1 MRMRGIRAT
10 GRVDNSRSEEQK
22 AQEAQPAPQAQQ
34 PAPQAQQPAP
44 QAQQPAPQAQQPA
57 PQAQQPAPQAQQ
69 PAPQAQQGPPRPA
82 TGESLFAGYLRR
94 FKRHTLGKVGGTVLL
109 LLYGGALLAD
119 FIAPFDMTW
128 TDKRKSFHP
137 PTPIRVA
144 YLDRGELIV
153 RPFTLELQLVNPMR
167 KSYAPVPRHTVRTIS
182 VETEP
187 RRREL
192 RVVATEESAA
202 DRRAAVVVGVR
213 SHYSLD
219 SDHPALERL
228 SAALQELE
236 NAERRDLVTTVDL
249 GTRRVGEREVPLQVI
264 LAKGNKNFVSLLAPG
279 IPYRLLGLFTA
290 RRHLLGSPSGGVFL
304 LGADQFG
311 RDVLSRLI
319 HGSRVSLSV
328 GLIGVT
334 VSFVFG
340 LLAGGVAGY
349 FGGQTDNG
357 LMRLTEVLLAF
368 PSLYLL
374 FTLRATFPDNLTSV
388 QVYLLI
394 ALILAFVGW
403 ARLARVIRGLVL
415 SIRTEEYILSARSLG
430 LGPFKIIRRHVLPN
444 TFSYVIVD
452 ATLTI
457 PAYILGESAL
467 SLLGLGITEP
477 QSSWG
482 LMLAVARNHRILADF
497 PWILVP
503 GVAIF
508 VAIMAWNLF
517 GDGIRDAVDPRSR
530 L

>member
-1 MRMRGIRAT
+1 M
-10 GRVDNSRSEEQK
+10 
-22 AQEAQPAPQAQQ
+22 
-34 PAPQAQQPAP
+34 
-44 QAQQPAPQAQQPA
+44 
-57 PQAQQPAPQAQQ
+57 
-69 PAPQAQQGPPRPA
+69 
-82 TGESLFAGYLRR
+82 
-94 FKRHTLGKVGGTVLL
+94 LL

-128 TDKRKSFHP
+128 TDKHKSFHP

-167 KSYAPVPRHTVRTIS
+167 KSYAPVPRHTVRAIS

-202 DRRAAVVVGVR
+202 ERRAAVVVGVR
-213 SHYSLD
+213 SHYALD

-279 IPYRLLGLFTA
+279 IPYRFLGLFTA

-368 PSLYLL
+368 SG
-374 FTLRATFPDNLTSV
+374 T
-388 QVYLLI
+388 
-394 ALILAFVGW
+394 
-403 ARLARVIRGLVL
+403 
-415 SIRTEEYILSARSLG
+415 LSAVYAARDLSRQPHVGAGVSADRAHPRLRRLG
-430 LGPFKIIRRHVLPN
+430 QAG
-444 TFSYVIVD
+444 
-452 ATLTI
+452 A
-457 PAYILGESAL
+457 G
-467 SLLGLGITEP
+467 
-477 QSSWG
+477 
-482 LMLAVARNHRILADF
+482 
-497 PWILVP
+497 
-503 GVAIF
+503 
-508 VAIMAWNLF
+508 
-517 GDGIRDAVDPRSR
+517 DPRSGTEHQDR
-530 L
+530 GVHPQRPLAGVGAVQDRPAATCCPTPSPT